1 MDELEQR
8 LDFLIKRL
16 SESYDGVG
24 HNTGRPYVY
33 FVYPPQRERALRRI
47 VSESMLDVNNL
58 HFQYIDLLPLTIASL
73 EGHEERRQEL
83 LNDPQRGSGAALSI
97 MRLWARTLTR
107 EIESMLEEERSSG
120 RPVVVLQGLAAL
132 HPLGNPTSLMELIA
146 EKEPRDPATGRIV
159 PVVLFVPGTRRPGAS
174 RTYYF
179 LGLEDQ
185 RLEFYRGEEV

>member
-8 LDFLIKRL
+8 LEYLIKRL
-16 SESYDGVG
+16 DESYDGIG
-24 HNTGRPYVY
+24 HSTGRPYVY
-33 FVYPPQRERALRRI
+33 FVYPPQRERAIRRLAQ
-47 VSESMLDVNNL
+47 ENLLDANGL
-58 HFQYIDLLPLTIASL
+58 HYLHIDLLPLTIACL
-73 EGHEERRQEL
+73 KGREERRREL
-83 LNDPQRGSGAALSI
+83 LEDPLKSSGAALSI
-97 MRLWARTLTR
+97 MRLWSRTLTR
-107 EIESMLEEERSSG
+107 EIESKLEEEHTGG
-120 RPVVVLQGLAAL
+120 RPVVVLMGLAAL

-179 LGLEDQ
+179 LGLEDK